1 MASRVVNAPTRF
13 RRKPVAAHLPRRRVL
28 LGRLADVILLIEM
41 SILPILHFPDQR
53 LRETSRN
60 VTSFDDELRRLVAD
74 MTDTMYLAE
83 GAGLAAIQV
92 GTALRLFIIDPEVAG
107 RQATEPPMVFINP
120 EIVRLSDEA
129 QTGDEGCLSFPGI
142 FVPVKRAMTAEVK
155 AFDVEGKPFTVE
167 GSGLFARAM
176 QHEHDHLAGRL
187 LIDMVGPVKRQII
200 KRKMRKEAEV
210 EAT

>member
-1 MASRVVNAPTRF
+1 LSTRG
-13 RRKPVAAHLPRRRVL
+13 RSHQSLPRRRVL
-28 LGRLADVILLIEM
+28 LAPSANVILSGEM

-53 LRETSRN
+53 LRETSRDVVN
-60 VTSFDDELRRLVAD
+60 FDDDLKRLVAD

-83 GAGLAAIQV
+83 GAGLSAIQV
-92 GTALRLFIIDPEVAG
+92 GVALRLFLVDPEVAG
-107 RQATEPPMVFINP
+107 RQPTDPPMAFINP

-142 FVPVKRAMTAEVK
+142 FVPVKRAMTAEFK
-155 AFDVEGKPFTVE
+155 AFDVEGQPFTVT

-176 QHEHDHLAGRL
+176 QHEYDHLAGRL

>member
-1 MASRVVNAPTRF
+1 MA
-13 RRKPVAAHLPRRRVL
+13 
-28 LGRLADVILLIEM
+28 
-41 SILPILHFPDQR
+41 
-53 LRETSRN
+53 
-60 VTSFDDELRRLVAD
+60 
-74 MTDTMYLAE
+74 
-83 GAGLAAIQV
+83 
-92 GTALRLFIIDPEVAG
+92 
-107 RQATEPPMVFINP
+107 FINP

-142 FVPVKRAMTAEVK
+142 FVPVKRAMTAEFK
-155 AFDVEGKPFTVE
+155 ALDVEGKPFVVE

-176 QHEHDHLAGRL
+176 QHENDHLAGRL